1 MNSPLQPFSFI
12 PSSPN
17 SWSSFKRYQF
27 SFTYMCTHFFAAYST
42 SYPLFPNASSFP
54 LVQPFP
60 LSRTCSVLLFFDFEE
75 GKREKRK

>member
-1 MNSPLQPFSFI
+1 
-12 PSSPN
+12 
-17 SWSSFKRYQF
+17 
-27 SFTYMCTHFFAAYST
+27 MCTHFFAAYST